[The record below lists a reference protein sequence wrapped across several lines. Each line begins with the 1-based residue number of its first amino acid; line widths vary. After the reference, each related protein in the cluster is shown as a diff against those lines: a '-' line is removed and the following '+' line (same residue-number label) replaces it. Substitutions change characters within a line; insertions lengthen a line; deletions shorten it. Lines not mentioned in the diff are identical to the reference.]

1 MIETGAA
8 VLGRMV
14 LNEAQRRAVIF
25 DDGPQLVFAGAGTG
39 KTRVLTAK
47 ITWLID
53 RGVAPSR
60 LFAATFTNKAASE
73 MRERVERFIERPI
86 AGMWIGTFHS
96 LCARILR
103 VECHRIGFESSFS
116 IYDSSDQA
124 SLVRKVFQRLEID
137 DRSVSPRQ
145 MLSRISYYKNRCITP
160 AEAQKGATGFY
171 EQEMVRIYTTY
182 QQMLKEQQAMDFD
195 DLLMQTVVLLKNNR
209 EAASKY
215 GGRFDY
221 VLVDEYQDTN
231 AAQMELVLLL
241 SRQHNNVFAVGDDD
255 QSIYGWRG
263 AQIENILS
271 FEEHFSGTKV
281 FKLEQN
287 YRSTGAILDFANAAI
302 VGNTNRTEKEL
313 WTDQGRGDPVVVR
326 RFRDDRQEAQAVADA
341 IEEECNGKLRGG
353 EIAVLFRTN
362 AQSRVFEEAFRKRQ
376 MSYLL
381 VGGTSFYERAEIK
394 DCLAYLRLIVN
405 PYDDIS
411 FERIYNMPAR
421 GLGEKAYAH
430 LSEIAK
436 TRHSSLLTALIE
448 CDPDEL
454 GSRFKK
460 GFTLLR
466 DLFVLLRDAAVQNES
481 PHILL
486 SELLQLSGYMDMLS
500 SQNSEEASGRIENI
514 NELLNAL
521 AVWTEDSGE
530 NGRGL
535 AAFLEEVSLV
545 SDIDGWNRKEDA
557 VNLMTLHCA
566 KGLEFRRVYLV
577 GLEEGLLPSRQNLD
591 DDMKIEEE
599 RRLLYVGATRAKER
613 LVCSHVDRR
622 YRFGE
627 LLPQSRSRFLQ
638 AIDPA
643 RYVMDDQSRNF
654 GPVPSEKVVERI
666 TGKPTVHIR
675 RNDIPVRKRV
685 KEPTVEYDE
694 FSQETV
700 EYRMGQYVIHARY
713 GRGRILS
720 ISGFG
725 SDMKLTVLFNDG
737 TRKKLM
743 AKFANFE
750 RD

>member
-1 MIETGAA
+1 
-8 VLGRMV
+8 
-14 LNEAQRRAVIF
+14 
-25 DDGPQLVFAGAGTG
+25 
-39 KTRVLTAK
+39 
-47 ITWLID
+47 
-53 RGVAPSR
+53 
-60 LFAATFTNKAASE
+60 
-73 MRERVERFIERPI
+73 
-86 AGMWIGTFHS
+86 
-96 LCARILR
+96 
-103 VECHRIGFESSFS
+103 
-116 IYDSSDQA
+116 
-124 SLVRKVFQRLEID
+124 
-137 DRSVSPRQ
+137 
-145 MLSRISYYKNRCITP
+145 
-160 AEAQKGATGFY
+160 
-171 EQEMVRIYTTY
+171 
-182 QQMLKEQQAMDFD
+182 
-195 DLLMQTVVLLKNNR
+195 
-209 EAASKY
+209 
-215 GGRFDY
+215 
-221 VLVDEYQDTN
+221 
-231 AAQMELVLLL
+231 
-241 SRQHNNVFAVGDDD
+241 
-255 QSIYGWRG
+255 
-263 AQIENILS
+263 
-271 FEEHFSGTKV
+271 
-281 FKLEQN
+281 
-287 YRSTGAILDFANAAI
+287 
-302 VGNTNRTEKEL
+302 
-313 WTDQGRGDPVVVR
+313 
-326 RFRDDRQEAQAVADA
+326 
-341 IEEECNGKLRGG
+341 
-353 EIAVLFRTN
+353 
-362 AQSRVFEEAFRKRQ
+362 
-376 MSYLL
+376 
-381 VGGTSFYERAEIK
+381 
-394 DCLAYLRLIVN
+394 
-405 PYDDIS
+405 
-411 FERIYNMPAR
+411 
-421 GLGEKAYAH
+421 
-430 LSEIAK
+430 
-436 TRHSSLLTALIE
+436 
-448 CDPDEL
+448 
-454 GSRFKK
+454 
-460 GFTLLR
+460 
-466 DLFVLLRDAAVQNES
+466 
-481 PHILL
+481 
-486 SELLQLSGYMDMLS
+486 MDMLS

-521 AVWTEDSGE
+521 AVWTEDSAE